1 MPPERDTGEARRA
14 QYAADASRWRAQ
26 AATPPAEAEIDAT
39 IAETRHLLGQVIEE
53 ALPERLLRRPP
64 VKYVHAVFAAVNAAT
79 GFGAGLFDEEGP
91 PQSRAEK
98 TKFLV
103 NLVAC
108 VSMVL
113 GEGWIVARCAP
124 NLILSGADVLGAN
137 MLLQNL
143 ARAALRGASD
153 EAVEQVKA
161 AGEEVLYQRSISVRR
176 AVVRAQGKARGDI
189 CRRRRLLMP
198 PPVVQDT
205 AAELEARLRKEYRRK
220 LGDLNARKKHLEVQ
234 EVLLADKDELIRKRE
249 TRVKRMTDRA
259 RSQLKKL
266 EKQKQDWEEQT
277 LRSPADSDGNST
289 IASVQTFRSRTS
301 FRRGASVDSGA
312 SAKTTATVAGTGARY
327 ARAARTRAKKRA
339 KKKVKREIR
348 LAGDLDVA
356 RSALSQTPSGEINR
370 CMRALGGT
378 RGVFGAFLR
387 EQLVEVKAE
396 IALMP
401 EARPR
406 AAPTADEVNVAFPLP
421 LAAPRS
427 EFMPLSVAAPRS
439 EFVPGLEGFGPPA
452 DLGLASVARFIEE
465 RPFFEPPGRQD
476 GFARRPDA
484 EEPLRRP
491 DAKERSPAT
500 GLDGFEPPADFGLAF
515 AQRPDAD
522 KRPPAMGHGFEPPGR
537 PDAEER
543 PPAMG
548 LDGFDPPLDADTS
561 TAAPPDASD
570 GDYCEDDFDD
580 DNDDVFD
587 ADDIAADEAEA
598 AEPRAEPSRAEPT
611 AEPSEEPAA
620 AVAEPG
626 YADGAADE
634 ARAFLDRAR
643 ERRGVP
649 DMFREPAEPARDNN
663 AADAAAM
670 RAAEAGALRDAVA
683 QLRADTASQPST
695 AVDSRPSSSDSSGDY
710 DYPVDSS
717 TAQSSPARRGA
728 AAGGDVASPPAR
740 EEEDWFSAPEQPKP
754 ARAPT
759 NGYLSKFDADFERS
773 MAKHRAHL

>member
-1 MPPERDTGEARRA
+1 MPERDDAGEARRA
-14 QYAADASRWRAQ
+14 QYAADALRWRAQ
-26 AATPPAEAEIDAT
+26 AATPPAAAEVDAT
-39 IAETRHLLGQVIEE
+39 IAETRHVLGQVIPE

-64 VKYVHAVFAAVNAAT
+64 VKYIHAVFATVHAAT
-79 GFGAGLFDEEGP
+79 GFGGGLFAEEGP
-91 PQSRAEK
+91 PRSRAEK
-98 TKFLV
+98 IKFLV

-108 VSMVL
+108 VSLVL

-153 EAVEQVKA
+153 DAVRHVKA
-161 AGEEVLYQRSISVRR
+161 AGEEALYQRSISVRR

-189 CRRRRLLMP
+189 CRRRRLLVP
-198 PPVVQDT
+198 PPVVQAT

-266 EKQKQDWEEQT
+266 EKQKQDWEEHT

-289 IASVQTFRSRTS
+289 INSVQTFRSRTS

-339 KKKVKREIR
+339 KKKVNREIR

-356 RSALSQTPSGEINR
+356 RGALSQTPSGEINR

-427 EFMPLSVAAPRS
+427 EFVH
-439 EFVPGLEGFGPPA
+439 GLEGFGPPA
-452 DLGLASVARFIEE
+452 DLGLASVARFVEE

-484 EEPLRRP
+484 EERPTAMGRGFEPPERP
-491 DAKERSPAT
+491 DAKERPPAT
-500 GLDGFEPPADFGLAF
+500 GLDGFEPPGRL
-515 AQRPDAD
+515 DAD
-522 KRPPAMGHGFEPPGR
+522 ERSLAMGFER

-548 LDGFDPPLDADTS
+548 LDGFTPS

-580 DNDDVFD
+580 DYDDVFD

-620 AVAEPG
+620 AVAELG

-670 RAAEAGALRDAVA
+670 RAAEAGALRDVVA

-728 AAGGDVASPPAR
+728 AAGGEVASPPAR

-754 ARAPT
+754 ARAPVAT